1 MHSYITVTK
10 GMAGWFAVHME
21 WNDELEI
28 YEPYTTGFGRYET
41 KEEAEIEAKD
51 WAEAEEMPYVSG

>member
-10 GMAGWFAVHME
+10 GMAGWFAVQME

-28 YEPYTTGFGRYET
+28 YEPYTTGFGRYES

-51 WAEAEEMPYVSG
+51 WAEAEELPYVGV